1 MHFRI
6 KAMAATGGVSV
17 ITLDARSAGEA
28 EQIARKQGYAVLS
41 VNAGGLASPFGGRAA
56 RFPLLLFSQ
65 ELLALL
71 ESGISVVEAIETLVE
86 KESRPTVRHALE
98 GILGRLREGWTL
110 SSALAEMPA
119 HFPELFVATIRA
131 SEKTSDLAESLRRF
145 VAYQNQLDSLRSKLV
160 GAAIYPALLVGVG
173 GLVILFLMG
182 YVVPRFSHIY
192 EDMGGDLPW
201 LSRLL
206 MEWGKL
212 AENDG
217 PLALAV
223 LVAAGFALHRLLTR
237 PAVRARL
244 GDALWRLPKVG
255 ERLRVFHLARCY
267 RTLGM
272 LLRGGIPIVPA
283 LDMVEGLLA
292 ATLRPQ
298 LALAAAAMREGTP
311 ISQAMGR
318 HGLTTPVALRLLRVG
333 EQAGNMG
340 EMMERIA
347 AFHDEETARWAELTV
362 RLFGPLLMLAIGLL
376 IGAIVVLLYLPIFQ
390 LAENIR

>member
-1 MHFRI
+1 MHFRV
-6 KAMAATGGVSV
+6 KAIATTGSVSMLA
-17 ITLDARSAGEA
+17 LDARDATEA
-28 EQIARKQGYAVLS
+28 EELARRQGYAVLA
-41 VNAGGLASPFGGRAA
+41 VKAGGLTARFGSRAA

-65 ELLALL
+65 EMLALL
-71 ESGISVVEAIETLVE
+71 DSGISVVEVIETLVE

-98 GILGRLREGWTL
+98 AILGRLREGWTF
-110 SSALAEMPA
+110 SSALAEMPM

-145 VAYQNQLDSLRSKLV
+145 VAYQQQLDSLRAKLV
-160 GAAIYPALLVGVG
+160 GAAIYPALLIGVG

-206 MEWGKL
+206 LEWGRVAEQDGLL
-212 AENDG
+212 AMVAIVV
-217 PLALAV
+217 LATGLY
-223 LVAAGFALHRLLTR
+223 RLLAR
-237 PAVRARL
+237 PVVRARL
-244 GDALWRLPKVG
+244 GEAVWRLPKVG
-255 ERLRVFHLARCY
+255 ERLRVFHLARLY

-283 LDMVEGLLA
+283 LEMVEGLLA

-298 LALAAAAMREGTP
+298 LAVAAVAIREGMP
-311 ISQAMGR
+311 ISQALDR

-340 EMMERIA
+340 DMMERIA
-347 AFHDEETARWAELTV
+347 AFHDEETARWAEMTV
-362 RLFGPLLMLAIGLL
+362 RLFGPLLMLVIGMLIGL
-376 IGAIVVLLYLPIFQ
+376 IVVLLYLPIFQ
-390 LAENIR
+390 LAENIS